1 MSNSDTNKYKSMEEN
16 PNLTD
21 PERWREYSKNSINKI
36 NIFIKPNT
44 QLPKN
49 TKDDE
54 DDLYSGGR
62 KRRTK
67 TRRKRRTKTRRTRR
81 TRTKTRRTT
90 RTRRKRR
97 TTFGKRKKY

>member
-62 KRRTK
+62 KRRT
-67 TRRKRRTKTRRTRR
+67 RR
-81 TRTKTRRTT
+81 TRTKRTK
-90 RTRRKRR
+90 TRRKRR

>member
-36 NIFIKPNT
+36 NIFTKPNT

-49 TKDDE
+49 TKNDE
-54 DDLYSGGR
+54 NDLYSGGR
-62 KRRTK
+62 K
-67 TRRKRRTKTRRTRR
+67 RR

-90 RTRRKRR
+90 RTRRIKRR